1 MKTAVIYARY
11 SCDNQ
16 TEQSIEGQL
25 RICKK
30 YAQDKGII
38 VLDTYID
45 RAVTGTNDNRL
56 AFQKMIADSAK
67 RCWNYVIVY
76 KLDRF
81 SRNKYE
87 SVVHKKTLK
96 DNGVK
101 LLSAM
106 EQIPDTPEGNLM
118 EALLEGFNQYFS
130 EELAQKVSR
139 GIRESW
145 IKGNSTGQPLYGYDI
160 VNKKYVIN
168 EHEAVFVKDIF
179 TMYAQGYTAPA
190 ILKDISARG
199 ATKRSGKPMDVT
211 YIYNIL
217 HNVRY
222 TGRVQHD
229 GVWYDNIF
237 PALVSQDIWDKI
249 AVIKDENKLAPSRK
263 KDGYGYI
270 LSGKLICGKCKR
282 RMMGMSGTSQSG
294 AAYYYYICKEK
305 RRKKGNCTGIVPKQ
319 QIEDLVME
327 TTIDL
332 LSSEENIKA
341 VAEGVASTHNERAET
356 HSALKYL
363 TKKRDAAIK
372 ASNNLIK
379 AIEQGVF
386 NEMTT
391 ARLNE
396 LETEITQLE
405 FEINREQQK
414 AAVVLSESDIKKY
427 LLSMFRENTE
437 DLAVRKLIVN
447 TFIRE
452 IILYEDSIVIT
463 YNFTDKHDPFTVDSE
478 HIKELEKQIKT
489 APKTV
494 LPSVQSSRITK
505 SFVPNKPR
513 YIAEACF
520 HYNAMRGVAAVHPLL
535 PALGVRKCSA
545 LASTF
550 SCHRVYQPTLC
561 TNCKGF
567 CFPPPLVSPFADAID
582 ATRTNRYSVAA
593 LLTTPVGCTK
603 QASVYCRGL
612 FRCIATRDFAA
623 CTPSFVCAR
632 RSQMLRACSR
642 LPLPTGVPHL
652 NNANSRHTESAL
664 FFARDCFGI
673 RFSLR

>member
-1 MKTAVIYARY
+1 M
-11 SCDNQ
+11 
-16 TEQSIEGQL
+16 
-25 RICKK
+25 
-30 YAQDKGII
+30 
-38 VLDTYID
+38 
-45 RAVTGTNDNRL
+45 
-56 AFQKMIADSAK
+56 
-67 RCWNYVIVY
+67 
-76 KLDRF
+76 
-81 SRNKYE
+81 
-87 SVVHKKTLK
+87 HKKTLK

-190 ILKDISARG
+190 ILEDISARG

-229 GVWYDNIF
+229 VWYDNIF

-294 AAYYYYICKEK
+294 AAYYYYICREK

-452 IILYEDSIVIT
+452 IILYEDSLVIT
-463 YNFTDKHDPFTVDSE
+463 YNFTEKHDPFTVDSE

-489 APKTV
+489 ASKTA

-505 SFVPNKPR
+505 SFVPHRNNTNPKQNSR
-513 YIAEACF
+513 FVLFFAKDFFGVVSIVFVQAIIQIIQMGMIRSSRSNAENSCAKQST
-520 HYNAMRGVAAVHPLL
+520 APVPLSS
-535 PALGVRKCSA
+535 G
-545 LASTF
+545 
-550 SCHRVYQPTLC
+550 
-561 TNCKGF
+561 
-567 CFPPPLVSPFADAID
+567 D
-582 ATRTNRYSVAA
+582 
-593 LLTTPVGCTK
+593 LLTTANVFVMRLSGAAVFLISNGYNLPFSSKTTSISF
-603 QASVYCRGL
+603 AS
-612 FRCIATRDFAA
+612 
-623 CTPSFVCAR
+623 
-632 RSQMLRACSR
+632 RSR
-642 LPLPTGVPHL
+642 
-652 NNANSRHTESAL
+652 
-664 FFARDCFGI
+664 
-673 RFSLR
+673 

>member
-1 MKTAVIYARY
+1 M
-11 SCDNQ
+11 
-16 TEQSIEGQL
+16 
-25 RICKK
+25 
-30 YAQDKGII
+30 
-38 VLDTYID
+38 
-45 RAVTGTNDNRL
+45 
-56 AFQKMIADSAK
+56 
-67 RCWNYVIVY
+67 
-76 KLDRF
+76 
-81 SRNKYE
+81 
-87 SVVHKKTLK
+87 
-96 DNGVK
+96 
-101 LLSAM
+101 
-106 EQIPDTPEGNLM
+106 
-118 EALLEGFNQYFS
+118 EGFNQYFS

-190 ILKDISARG
+190 ILEDISARG

-294 AAYYYYICKEK
+294 AAYYYYICREK

-452 IILYEDSIVIT
+452 IILYEDSLVIT
-463 YNFTDKHDPFTVDSE
+463 YNFTEKHDPFTVDSE

-489 APKTV
+489 ASKTA

-505 SFVPNKPR
+505 SFVPQLPPC
-513 YIAEACF
+513 YTA
-520 HYNAMRGVAAVHPLL
+520 GVVVHPAG
-535 PALGVRKCSA
+535 AL
-545 LASTF
+545 
-550 SCHRVYQPTLC
+550 
-561 TNCKGF
+561 
-567 CFPPPLVSPFADAID
+567 PFADAVCAAAALFPAPHPVD
-582 ATRTNRYSVAA
+582 PRHGNKLPRTSFTFTAQPRYSVLAP
-593 LLTTPVGCTK
+593 LRPYDSCR
-603 QASVYCRGL
+603 VYHTGIMRTRNKIRGSYYFL
-612 FRCIATRDFAA
+612 QRTF
-623 CTPSFVCAR
+623 
-632 RSQMLRACSR
+632 
-642 LPLPTGVPHL
+642 
-652 NNANSRHTESAL
+652 SAL
-664 FFARDCFGI
+664 FR
-673 RFSLR
+673 

>member
-249 AVIKDENKLAPSRK
+249 AVIKDENKLALSRK

-414 AAVVLSESDIKKY
+414 AAVVLSESYIKKY

-489 APKTV
+489 APKTA

-505 SFVPNKPR
+505 SFVPRRRKANLATPHRHRCGVFFNACVSSLLGKIRALCPLR
-513 YIAEACF
+513 VPAELSRSSLIF
-520 HYNAMRGVAAVHPLL
+520 
-535 PALGVRKCSA
+535 PAQARLCRF
-545 LASTF
+545 LF
-550 SCHRVYQPTLC
+550 SFSIC
-561 TNCKGF
+561 NGGF
-567 CFPPPLVSPFADAID
+567 CLPCRSL
-582 ATRTNRYSVAA
+582 TRR
-593 LLTTPVGCTK
+593 
-603 QASVYCRGL
+603 
-612 FRCIATRDFAA
+612 
-623 CTPSFVCAR
+623 
-632 RSQMLRACSR
+632 
-642 LPLPTGVPHL
+642 
-652 NNANSRHTESAL
+652 
-664 FFARDCFGI
+664 
-673 RFSLR
+673 

>member
-25 RICKK
+25 RICEK

-190 ILKDISARG
+190 ILEDISARG
-199 ATKRSGKPMDVT
+199 ATKRNGKPMDVT

-327 TTIDL
+327 TTLDL

-363 TKKRDAAIK
+363 TKKRDAAIE

-391 ARLNE
+391 ARLNV

-427 LLSMFRENTE
+427 LLSLFRENTE

-452 IILYEDSIVIT
+452 IILYEDNIVIT

-489 APKTV
+489 APKIA
-494 LPSVQSSRITK
+494 LPSVKSSRITK
-505 SFVPNKPR
+505 SFVLARAKELFDEIVCPPLESVPPRAAIVRRNFWMVERADAVVACVIFGGGAAKTLSYAVKKNKP
-513 YIAEACF
+513 
-520 HYNAMRGVAAVHPLL
+520 V
-535 PALGVRKCSA
+535 
-545 LASTF
+545 
-550 SCHRVYQPTLC
+550 
-561 TNCKGF
+561 
-567 CFPPPLVSPFADAID
+567 
-582 ATRTNRYSVAA
+582 
-593 LLTTPVGCTK
+593 
-603 QASVYCRGL
+603 
-612 FRCIATRDFAA
+612 FRI
-623 CTPSFVCAR
+623 SF
-632 RSQMLRACSR
+632 
-642 LPLPTGVPHL
+642 
-652 NNANSRHTESAL
+652 
-664 FFARDCFGI
+664 
-673 RFSLR
+673 

>member
-168 EHEAVFVKDIF
+168 EHEEVFVKDIF

-294 AAYYYYICKEK
+294 ATYYYYICKEK

-391 ARLNE
+391 ARLNA

-447 TFIRE
+447 TFVRE

-489 APKTV
+489 APKTA

-505 SFVPNKPR
+505 SFVPNNPLPFAKGFAFSRHSSHRLLTRRAQRTHPCASNCVLSAIPSLCSLRLLSGVPNKP
-513 YIAEACF
+513 YLISQGLF
-520 HYNAMRGVAAVHPLL
+520 SL
-535 PALGVRKCSA
+535 PRNVKLSLCTPFSPASRDFKCSA
-545 LASTF
+545 LESLFLALGCTS
-550 SCHRVYQPTLC
+550 QPFAV
-561 TNCKGF
+561 CKGF
-567 CFPPPLVSPFADAID
+567 CFLPQIVFQLKMR
-582 ATRTNRYSVAA
+582 TRTMSGSHSV
-593 LLTTPVGCTK
+593 
-603 QASVYCRGL
+603 
-612 FRCIATRDFAA
+612 F
-623 CTPSFVCAR
+623 
-632 RSQMLRACSR
+632 
-642 LPLPTGVPHL
+642 
-652 NNANSRHTESAL
+652 
-664 FFARDCFGI
+664 
-673 RFSLR
+673 